1 MRYVVNR
8 IIKLI
13 LDNEPS
19 KENETMIRIDGFDDM
34 AIYEQ
39 VASKISMIF
48 EKKGLTV
55 DIKLAKNKWNF
66 FEKNSENTTNETT

>member
-1 MRYVVNR
+1 
-8 IIKLI
+8 
-13 LDNEPS
+13 
-19 KENETMIRIDGFDDM
+19 MIRIDGFDDM

-66 FEKNSENTTNETT
+66 L